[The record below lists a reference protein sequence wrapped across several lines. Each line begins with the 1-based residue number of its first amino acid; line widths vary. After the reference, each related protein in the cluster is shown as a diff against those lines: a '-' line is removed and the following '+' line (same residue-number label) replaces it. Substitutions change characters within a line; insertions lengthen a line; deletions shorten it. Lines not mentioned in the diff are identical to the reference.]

1 VTRIAITAAAYQAVA
16 ATVPL
21 GSLGYKPILPNASL
35 QRATNW
41 RAASLSVGLCRLE
54 RSRWRGRLGRI
65 WVSQGQGCGARS
77 ILRALHR

>member
-1 VTRIAITAAAYQAVA
+1 MTRIAITAAAYQAVA

-41 RAASLSVGLCRLE
+41 RAPLSALGSVGSNARDGE
-54 RSRWRGRLGRI
+54 
-65 WVSQGQGCGARS
+65 GA
-77 ILRALHR
+77 